1 MKRLSFKIITA
12 VLWAGIVLNACD
24 GAGDQPTRRTQ
35 FIMGTLV
42 EITVSHS
49 DPELVQTITTQA
61 FNEMQ
66 RIEQLMS
73 TYIPDSEISRINR
86 AAGKKAIPVSPEV
99 EEVIREGI
107 YWSGQSGGAFDI
119 TVEPLVQLWDFDGEK
134 EIIPGKNTL
143 RKTASLVNYK
153 NIEIKDHTVRLKRRG
168 MAINVGGLAKG
179 YAVDRAISLLRS
191 RVPNGIV
198 NAGGDLFAFGQK
210 NKQTPWNIGLQ
221 HPRKPQNLLAAFA
234 VKNQAVATSG
244 DYQRYF
250 IKDGV
255 RYHHIFDPQT
265 GKPARLMISA
275 TIISTEVMDADAL
288 ATAVFVM
295 GPDKGI
301 EWVESMDNVEAMLV
315 LKDESIRYSK
325 NFRDQPQFT
334 LKQGG
339 S

>member
-1 MKRLSFKIITA
+1 MKRIFIRLNSIF
-12 VLWAGIVLNACD
+12 LWMAIVLSACN

-49 DPELVQTITTQA
+49 DAELIQTVTTQA
-61 FNEMQ
+61 FDEMK
-66 RIEQLMS
+66 RIEKLMS

-86 AAGKKAIPVSPEV
+86 AAGKKAISVSPEV

-107 YWSGQSGGAFDI
+107 YWSEQSGGAFDI
-119 TVEPLVQLWDFDGEK
+119 TVEPLVQLWDFEGEK

-143 RKTASLVNYK
+143 RKTASLVNYR
-153 NIEIKDHTVRLKRRG
+153 NIEIKDHTVRLKKPG

-179 YAVDRAISLLRS
+179 YAVDRAISILRGGVS
-191 RVPNGIV
+191 SGIV
-198 NAGGDLFAFGQK
+198 NAGGDLFAFGKK
-210 NKQTPWNIGLQ
+210 NKRNSWTIGLQ
-221 HPRKPQNLLAAFA
+221 HPRKPQDLLAAFA
-234 VKNQAVATSG
+234 VNNQAIATSG

-255 RYHHIFDPQT
+255 RYHHIFDPKT
-265 GKPARLMISA
+265 GRPARLMISA
-275 TIISTEVMDADAL
+275 TLITTEVLDADAL

-301 EWVESMDNVEAMLV
+301 EWVDSMENVEAMLV
-315 LKDESIRYSK
+315 LEDESIRYSK
-325 NFRDQPQFT
+325 NFREQPQFT
-334 LKQGG
+334 LK
-339 S
+339 

>member
-1 MKRLSFKIITA
+1 MKRLSLKFIA
-12 VLWAGIVLNACD
+12 LFLWTGIALNACD

-49 DPELVQTITTQA
+49 DPELIQTVTTQA
-61 FNEMQ
+61 FDEMA

-86 AAGKKAIPVSPEV
+86 AAGKEAIAVSPEV
-99 EEVIREGI
+99 EEVLREGI
-107 YWSGQSGGAFDI
+107 YWSEQSGGAFDI

-134 EIIPGKNTL
+134 EIIPGESTI
-143 RKTASLVNYK
+143 RKTATLVNYK

-179 YAVDRAISLLRS
+179 YAVDRAISILRS
-191 RVPNGIV
+191 RVSNGIV

-210 NKQTPWNIGLQ
+210 SKQNSWTIGLQ
-221 HPRKPQNLLAAFA
+221 HPRKPQDLLAAFA

-250 IKDGV
+250 IKDGI

-265 GKPARLMISA
+265 GRPARLMISA
-275 TIISTEVMDADAL
+275 TIITTEVMDADAL

-295 GPDKGI
+295 GPDKAI
-301 EWVESMDNVEAMLV
+301 EWVDSMENVEAMLV
-315 LKDESIRYSK
+315 LVDESIRYSK
-325 NFRDQPQFT
+325 HFRDQPQFS
-334 LKQGG
+334 LK
-339 S
+339 

>member
-1 MKRLSFKIITA
+1 MKCFSFKLVATL
-12 VLWAGIVLNACD
+12 LWMGIVLSACNN
-24 GAGDQPTRRTQ
+24 AGDQPTRRTQ

-49 DPELVQTITTQA
+49 DPELIQAVTTQA
-61 FNEMQ
+61 FDEMK

-73 TYIPDSEISRINR
+73 TYLADSEISRINR
-86 AAGKKAIPVSPEV
+86 AAGKKAIPVSREV

-107 YWSGQSGGAFDI
+107 YWSKQSGGAFDI

-134 EIIPGKNTL
+134 EVIPSKNTL
-143 RKTASLVNYK
+143 RKTASLVNFK
-153 NIEIKDHTVRLKRRG
+153 DIEIKDHTVRLKKRG

-179 YAVDRAISLLRS
+179 YAVDRAISILRGM
-191 RVPNGIV
+191 VPNGIV

-210 NKQTPWNIGLQ
+210 SKQASWNIGLQ
-221 HPRKPQNLLAAFA
+221 HPRKPQDLLAAFA

-275 TIISTEVMDADAL
+275 TIITTEVMDADAL

-301 EWVESMDNVEAMLV
+301 EWVDSMENVEAMLV
-315 LKDESIRYSK
+315 LEDQSIRYSK
-325 NFRDQPQFT
+325 NFRKQPQFT
-334 LKQGG
+334 LK
-339 S
+339 

>member
-1 MKRLSFKIITA
+1 MKHLSFKLTT
-12 VLWAGIVLNACD
+12 VFLCMGIVLNACN
-24 GAGDQPTRRTQ
+24 GSGDQPVRRTQ
-35 FIMGTLV
+35 LIMGTLV

-49 DPELVQTITTQA
+49 NTEIIETVTTQA
-61 FNEMQ
+61 FDEMK

-73 TYIPDSEISRINR
+73 TYLPDSEISRINR

-107 YWSGQSGGAFDI
+107 FWSEQSGGAFDI

-153 NIEIKDHTVRLKRRG
+153 NIVIKDHTVRLKKRG

-179 YAVDRAISLLRS
+179 YAVDRAISLLRGKVS
-191 RVPNGIV
+191 NGLV
-198 NAGGDLFAFGQK
+198 NAGGDLFAFGHK
-210 NKQTPWNIGLQ
+210 NKQDPWTIGLQ
-221 HPRKPQNLLAAFA
+221 HPRKPQDLLAAFA
-234 VKNQAVATSG
+234 VKNQAIATSG

-250 IKDGV
+250 IKDGI

-265 GKPARLMISA
+265 GRPVRLMISA
-275 TIISTEVMDADAL
+275 TLITTEVMDADAM

-295 GPDKGI
+295 GPDKGM
-301 EWVESMDNVEAMLV
+301 EWVESMVNVEAMLV
-315 LKDESIRYSK
+315 LEDGSIRYSK

-334 LKQGG
+334 LK
-339 S
+339 

>member
-1 MKRLSFKIITA
+1 MKRLSFKSIA
-12 VLWAGIVLNACD
+12 VFLWLGIVLNACD
-24 GAGDQPTRRTQ
+24 GADKQPTRRTQ

-49 DPELVQTITTQA
+49 DPDIIQTVTTQA
-61 FNEMQ
+61 FDEMT

-73 TYIPDSEISRINR
+73 TYLPDSEISRINR
-86 AAGKKAIPVSPEV
+86 AAGKEAIPVSCEV

-107 YWSGQSGGAFDI
+107 YWSEQSGGAFDI

-134 EIIPGKNTL
+134 EIIPADNTI

-153 NIEIKDHTVRLKRRG
+153 NIEIKDHTVRLKLRG

-179 YAVDRAISLLRS
+179 YAVDRAISILRGRIS
-191 RVPNGIV
+191 NGIV

-210 NKQTPWNIGLQ
+210 NKQTSWNIGLQ
-221 HPRKPQNLLAAFA
+221 HPRKPQELLAAFA

-265 GKPARLMISA
+265 GRPARLMISA
-275 TIISTEVMDADAL
+275 TVTTTEVMDADAL

-301 EWVESMDNVEAMLV
+301 EWVDSMANVEAMLV
-315 LKDESIRYSK
+315 LEDGSFRYSK
-325 NFRDQPQFT
+325 SFRKQPQFT
-334 LKQGG
+334 LK
-339 S
+339 